1 MLPVLFIALVF
12 GSFVAVGKLASSEK
26 KVVWYADRANEE
38 IKLADEAKTD
48 SEPVEPAMSDESA
61 KRMTDR
67 IDMLYRRVLQLN
79 QNNAFAKFYVANQMT
94 RYGSRGSARQI
105 MESLAPADRNGFQ
118 KAHAWLATD
127 LIERGQ
133 KGESIDVDILKQ
145 HLKRATASE
154 EVSPGLLLV
163 YSQLLQQ
170 ENKTAESQEFL
181 KRAAKFDPKLLL
193 TSIAIYNQN
202 GQANQAKA
210 TADMLVERVSVK
222 DKKRD
227 DAEDRVVLAAQ
238 AYALTNRIDNALEVL
253 QSGLR
258 QMPQSPKLLRAL
270 SDAFRYKF
278 RLSSVRSGKNV
289 QVNLELLNAAIAFD
303 PTNIAIQEDLNA
315 LKQLG
320 IGSTDSNIELL
331 RVQIATSGTSFV
343 ARLILADS
351 SFRRGD
357 LASAIND
364 YEIVLAEL
372 PQMTLALN
380 RLAMLHASSVPPK
393 LDESLKLIDRAI
405 EISPTVSEFHDSR
418 GDILVLLKRRED
430 AVTSYLQALESTPQR
445 IQTREKLIGLYEELS
460 QADQAQVQRDKL
472 AEIQKAMDEQRLNT
486 EAAIEQQKQLMKSEK
501 PTELETQPQEEP
513 AAATE
518 PE

>member
-1 MLPVLFIALVF
+1 
-12 GSFVAVGKLASSEK
+12 
-26 KVVWYADRANEE
+26 YADLANEE
-38 IKLADEAKTD
+38 IKLAHEVKTD
-48 SEPVEPAMSDESA
+48 SEPVEPAMHDEPL

-118 KAHAWLATD
+118 QAHAWLAAD

-133 KGESIDVDILKQ
+133 KGESIDVGILKQ

-170 ENKTAESQEFL
+170 ENKIAESQEYL

-193 TSIAIYNQN
+193 TSVAIYNQN

-210 TADMLVERVSVK
+210 TADLLVERVSLK
-222 DKKRD
+222 DKKGD
-227 DAEDRVVLAAQ
+227 VAEDSVILVAQ
-238 AYALTNRIDNALEVL
+238 AYALTNRIDTAVEVL
-253 QSGLR
+253 QSGLS
-258 QMPQSPKLLRAL
+258 QVPQSPKLLRAL

-278 RLSSVRSGKNV
+278 RSSFARSGINV
-289 QVNLELLNAAIAFD
+289 RVNLEFLNAAIALD

-320 IGSTDSNIELL
+320 IGSTDSSVQGL
-331 RVQIATSGTSFV
+331 RLQIATLGTSFV
-343 ARLILADS
+343 ARLILAES
-351 SFRRGD
+351 SVRRGD

-364 YEIVLAEL
+364 YEVVLAEL

-380 RLAMLHASSVPPK
+380 NLAMLHAQSVPPK
-393 LDESLKLIDRAI
+393 FDESLKLIDRAI

-430 AVTSYLQALESTPQR
+430 AVTSYLQSLESTPQR
-445 IQTREKLIGLYEELS
+445 VQTREKLISLYEELS
-460 QADQAQVQRDKL
+460 LADQAQVQRDKL
-472 AEIQKAMDEQRLNT
+472 EEIQKAMEEQRLKM
-486 EAAIEQQKQLMKSEK
+486 EAATEQQKQLMKSEK
-501 PTELETQPQEEP
+501 PPELETQAEEDP
-513 AAATE
+513 AAAKE